1 MGKVSLTYEGL
12 HRFCFTCKLISH
24 DENTCPQLSPAEREL
39 KIKQRAGNHLT
50 NDQTRPHLQDSQAF
64 NSRNT
69 LKRPRFP
76 INGRHSSPL
85 TSSRNNESLQEEKR
99 RKSTPSAHSPREAR
113 NLGYQ
118 ARDLRSSSR
127 QDHNSHQGRE
137 VWSRLEIPTR
147 REESRGR
154 TNDRHHSRN
163 LFPYPAPR
171 PRNSSSMEWRPIRNN
186 EDQRNRTSDNRALR
200 HTTINRSE
208 RSRATFD
215 SQRTISENRASLESG
230 EIPVSKNR
238 GDATIDATIDAETEE
253 ERIRRIKGKA
263 IATDTPARTSSMAQ
277 RNAALTITEKP
288 SEPSQQRSRPDQ
300 RYQLPSLDHN
310 DKSLELGEHLDQDV
324 DAPLTELE
332 NAEVDNLVLET
343 ERLEMEENMADIDN
357 MIDIDNDDLLG
368 DSPELDAEKIEFIS
382 QLSPAT
388 AVPMEADPPNT
399 HPGANMAAIPD
410 KPPALK
416 SKTHPA
422 PYVPKVLLKKKAP

>member
-1 MGKVSLTYEGL
+1 MVLNKRPCHFNQWSFALERWEPFTSENFPNTIPFWISVTGIPVHFWNDKTFTEIANALGRKLLIDEKKARIQVSIDADQPLQFERRIGFPNGDMGKVSLTYEGL

-24 DENTCPQLSPAEREL
+24 NENTCPQLSPAEREL

-50 NDQTRPHLQDSQAF
+50 NDQTQPHLQDSQAF

-263 IATDTPARTSSMAQ
+263 IATDTPAV
-277 RNAALTITEKP
+277 
-288 SEPSQQRSRPDQ
+288 EP
-300 RYQLPSLDHN
+300 
-310 DKSLELGEHLDQDV
+310 
-324 DAPLTELE
+324 
-332 NAEVDNLVLET
+332 
-343 ERLEMEENMADIDN
+343 
-357 MIDIDNDDLLG
+357 
-368 DSPELDAEKIEFIS
+368 KIYTKYLI
-382 QLSPAT
+382 
-388 AVPMEADPPNT
+388 VI
-399 HPGANMAAIPD
+399 G
-410 KPPALK
+410 
-416 SKTHPA
+416 
-422 PYVPKVLLKKKAP
+422 V